1 MKRALTWAGVAV
13 AGLAL
18 FACGPTRP
26 DWIMKGSGAF
36 KKDSKVFY
44 GVGIAEGI
52 HSESLRRQTA
62 DNRAIAEISKQLSVV
77 STNLMRDYMS
87 NTSVPADQKAN
98 EELFIDNTIKTFTS
112 NVVSGVKIID
122 RYQDKSGALYSLAS
136 INLEDL
142 KTLAGEA
149 KGLSAE
155 VRQHIKANAEK
166 AFDKMSEEEAKSS
179 GK

>member
-1 MKRALTWAGVAV
+1 
-13 AGLAL
+13 
-18 FACGPTRP
+18 
-26 DWIMKGSGAF
+26 
-36 KKDSKVFY
+36 
-44 GVGIAEGI
+44 
-52 HSESLRRQTA
+52 
-62 DNRAIAEISKQLSVV
+62 
-77 STNLMRDYMS
+77 
-87 NTSVPADQKAN
+87 
-98 EELFIDNTIKTFTS
+98 S

>member
-1 MKRALTWAGVAV
+1 
-13 AGLAL
+13 
-18 FACGPTRP
+18 
-26 DWIMKGSGAF
+26 
-36 KKDSKVFY
+36 
-44 GVGIAEGI
+44 
-52 HSESLRRQTA
+52 
-62 DNRAIAEISKQLSVV
+62 
-77 STNLMRDYMS
+77 
-87 NTSVPADQKAN
+87 
-98 EELFIDNTIKTFTS
+98 
-112 NVVSGVKIID
+112 
-122 RYQDKSGALYSLAS
+122 LYSLAS